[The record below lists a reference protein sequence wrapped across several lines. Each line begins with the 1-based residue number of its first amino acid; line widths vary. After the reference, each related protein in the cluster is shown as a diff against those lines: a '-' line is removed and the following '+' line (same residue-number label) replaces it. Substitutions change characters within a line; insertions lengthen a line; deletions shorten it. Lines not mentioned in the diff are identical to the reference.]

1 MALCG
6 HSGDPHLTR
15 IPEAAEA
22 SKCGPL
28 VFTFSLLLASIFIG
42 NNRVFR
48 KKKNSFQEKQK
59 EVQSRHSENTKGNKT
74 SKTQSIAN

>member
-6 HSGDPHLTR
+6 HSEDPHLTR
-15 IPEAAEA
+15 IPEAAGA

-28 VFTFSLLLASIFIG
+28 MFTFSLLLASIFIG

-48 KKKNSFQEKQK
+48 KKNSLQEKQK

>member
-6 HSGDPHLTR
+6 HSEDPNLTR
-15 IPEAAEA
+15 IPEAAGA

-28 VFTFSLLLASIFIG
+28 VSTFSLLLASIFIG

-48 KKKNSFQEKQK
+48 KKIHSKENRMKTNLDTQK
-59 EVQSRHSENTKGNKT
+59 TPKGTRQAKLNL
-74 SKTQSIAN
+74 